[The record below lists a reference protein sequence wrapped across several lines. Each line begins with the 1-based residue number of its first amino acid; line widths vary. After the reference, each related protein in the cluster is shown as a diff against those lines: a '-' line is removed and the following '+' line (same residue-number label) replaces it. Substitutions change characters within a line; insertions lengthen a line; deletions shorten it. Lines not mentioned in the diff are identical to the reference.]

1 MKTVASVL
9 LVLLLSAQTPIGQV
23 FKLPFLVE
31 HFIKHQKQTGTSLIS
46 FIIDHYS
53 HTHHDADQSEDQQ
66 LPFKTV
72 ILLNMASAIVP
83 ALIKP
88 DFGVDFKYP
97 QKLTL
102 SDFHKPQQYLCN
114 IFHPPCVTA

>member
-31 HFIKHQKQTGTSLIS
+31 HFIKHQQQTGTSLIG

-53 HTHHDADQSEDQQ
+53 HKHHDADQSEDQQ

-83 ALIKP
+83 PLIKP
-88 DFGVDFKYP
+88 DFGVEFKCP